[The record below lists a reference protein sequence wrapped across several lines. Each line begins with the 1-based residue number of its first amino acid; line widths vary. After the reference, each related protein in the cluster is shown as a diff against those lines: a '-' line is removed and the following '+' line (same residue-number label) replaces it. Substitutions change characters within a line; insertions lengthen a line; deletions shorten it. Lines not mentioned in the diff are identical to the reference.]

1 MKSLIFSG
9 FFICQKSS
17 YIRASRLSSRM
28 SLIRRIDIE
37 LMLKTKPYEV
47 LRPKDEFD
55 VTEYYTAEQI
65 VEKYKVN
72 AVWIYTRQNNV
83 PKVRIRQSSFYK
95 SLFIFRNS
103 VGLTSLYFLNNLF
116 RWLSSVKPSSSTIS
130 FILMSLC
137 RSRLSTIFIL

>member
-9 FFICQKSS
+9 FFIFQKSR
-17 YIRASRLSSRM
+17 YIRVSRLSSRM
-28 SLIRRIDIE
+28 SLIRRTDIE
-37 LMLKTKPYEV
+37 FMLKTKSYEV
-47 LRPKDEFD
+47 FRPKDEFD

-72 AVWIYTRQNNV
+72 AVWTYTRQHNA
-83 PKVRIRQSSFYK
+83 PKVRIRQPSFYK

-130 FILMSLC
+130 FILISLC
-137 RSRLSTIFIL
+137 RSRFSTIFIL